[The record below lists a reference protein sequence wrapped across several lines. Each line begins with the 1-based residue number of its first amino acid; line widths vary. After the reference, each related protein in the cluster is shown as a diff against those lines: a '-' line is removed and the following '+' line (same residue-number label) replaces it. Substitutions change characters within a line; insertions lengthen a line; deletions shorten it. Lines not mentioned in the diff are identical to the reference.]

1 MKFKTILLIFFL
13 LFSSTSFALT
23 QGYLY
28 ILNDKCILE
37 LYDEAINHFNSTEI
51 SVIKDTRGIILR
63 TEINSPAN
71 NINKLSSELYKKAL
85 IIEDFLAKIQKSA
98 IIEVHVTEQGR
109 KDGLPLNNW
118 ELSTI
123 IANNIE
129 SVVLESRKRI
139 EISKISSVGY
149 GEFLPAKN
157 TSNNGGKCSNR
168 VDIILPCSI
177 SGE

>member
-1 MKFKTILLIFFL
+1 MKFKIILLISFL

-37 LYDEAINHFNSTEI
+37 LYDEAINHFKSTEI
-51 SVIKDTRGIILR
+51 SVIKDTRGIIIR
-63 TEINSPAN
+63 TNLDEPAN
-71 NINKLSSELYKKAL
+71 NINKLSLELYKKAL

-109 KDGLPLNNW
+109 KDALLLNNW

-123 IANNIE
+123 IANNLE
-129 SVVLESRKRI
+129 SVILKSRKRI
-139 EISKISSVGY
+139 AISKISSVGY

-157 TSNNGGKCSNR
+157 TSNNGGKYLNR
-168 VDIILPCSI
+168 IDIIILCNVI
-177 SGE
+177 GE